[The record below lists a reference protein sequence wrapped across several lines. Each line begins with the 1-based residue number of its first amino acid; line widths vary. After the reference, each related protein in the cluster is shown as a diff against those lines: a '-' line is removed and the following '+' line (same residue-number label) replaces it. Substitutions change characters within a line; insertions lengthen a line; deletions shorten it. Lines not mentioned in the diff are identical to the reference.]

1 MRPYRRPELL
11 LLLVTLLA
19 TAFGVVLAIAP
30 WPIRALG
37 LVIVVEGAFLACLIV
52 RSPKARAP
60 ESPCGDRRHYHRRG
74 IR

>member
-19 TAFGVVLAIAP
+19 TAFGVVLSLAP
-30 WPIRALG
+30 WPIRTLG
-37 LVIVVEGAFLACLIV
+37 LVIVVEGAFLAWLIV

-60 ESPCGDRRHYHRRG
+60 EPQSGDRRRYHRRG
-74 IR
+74 LH